1 VDVKWPGDGARGVI
15 GEARCMLDPWFS
27 ALTEAAGVRIALVG
41 LGVRT
46 TVRVHATMSCTQ
58 ALSP

>member
-1 VDVKWPGDGARGVI
+1 
-15 GEARCMLDPWFS
+15 MLDPWFS